1 MSLFDMLSEALIG
14 VKTLKVE
21 PFLFLLLFGWS
32 VSSIVTQQLIQDK
45 ICMNEYN
52 QSADFC
58 KTLSESSAD
67 SYDKRREDVKS
78 AILSDLVRF
87 NMKNSFVSFFGAE
100 IFEHFFG
107 LIN

>member
-1 MSLFDMLSEALIG
+1 MSLFDLLSEALIG

-78 AILSDLVRF
+78 AILSDLVKF
-87 NMKNSFVSFFGAE
+87 NMKNSFVSFFAPK
-100 IFEHFFG
+100 FKKFF
-107 LIN
+107 N